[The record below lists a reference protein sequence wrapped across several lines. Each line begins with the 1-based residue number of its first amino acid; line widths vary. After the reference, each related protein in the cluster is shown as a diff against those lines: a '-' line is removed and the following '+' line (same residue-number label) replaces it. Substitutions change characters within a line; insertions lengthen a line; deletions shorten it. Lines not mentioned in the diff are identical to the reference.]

1 VPELGELAAPVQELL
16 ERSLGALEGPV
27 VPLQGGITNR
37 NLRVTLGGED
47 YVVRLCGKDTSVL
60 GIDRQ
65 AEVLATRAAHALGV
79 APEVVL
85 YLPEHDCL
93 VTRFVPGLVATS
105 DELRRSPLLSRVA
118 TALRAFHNGPSLPA
132 SFNAFRLGELYRDE
146 TVARG
151 GTVPPLFVAAKAVA
165 DRIEGALTDPE
176 HDPVPCHNDFLTANF
191 LLGTGGGVTI
201 LDWEYAGMGDRYFDL
216 GNLSVN
222 NDFSDD
228 DGVRL
233 LEAYW
238 AQPATERRIAA
249 LRLMRLMSDYRE
261 GAWGMV
267 QGALSELEFDYAAYA
282 DKHFARLLSAA
293 SDPRLGAWLDAA
305 SDVQRPGGARSASDP
320 QQRGGR

>member
-1 VPELGELAAPVQELL
+1 LAELEEIAAPIHELL
-16 ERSLGALEGPV
+16 QRALGPLEGLV

-37 NLRVTLGGED
+37 NLRVTLGGEE

-85 YLPEHDCL
+85 YLPEHGCI
-93 VTRFVPGLVATS
+93 VTRFVSGREATAA
-105 DELRRSPLLSRVA
+105 ELRRSPLLSRVA
-118 TALRAFHNGPSLPA
+118 TALRAFHGGPSLPVE
-132 SFNAFRLGELYRDE
+132 FNAFRLGELYRDE
-146 TVARG
+146 TVARD
-151 GTVPPLFVAAKAVA
+151 GTVPARFVAAKAVA

-176 HDPVPCHNDFLTANF
+176 HDPVPCHNDLLTANF
-191 LLGTGGGVTI
+191 LLGADDRVTI
-201 LDWEYAGMGDRYFDL
+201 LDWEYAGIGDRYFDL
-216 GNLSVN
+216 GNFSVN
-222 NDFSDD
+222 NGFSDD
-228 DGVRL
+228 DDVEL

-293 SDPRLGAWLDAA
+293 SDPDLGRWLDAA
-305 SDVQRPGGARSASDP
+305 SA
-320 QQRGGR
+320 

>member
-1 VPELGELAAPVQELL
+1 LPELAEIAAPVQELL
-16 ERSLGALEGPV
+16 ERSLGPLEGPV

-37 NLRVTLGGED
+37 NLRVRLGGEE

-85 YLPEHDCL
+85 YLPEHDCV
-93 VTRFVPGLVATS
+93 VTRFVSGREATAE
-105 DELRRSPLLSRVA
+105 ELRRAPLLSRVA
-118 TALRAFHNGPSLPA
+118 TALHAFHGSPSLPVE
-132 SFNAFRLGELYRDE
+132 FNAFRLGELYRDE

-151 GTVPPLFVAAKAVA
+151 GTVPARFVAAKAVA

-176 HDPVPCHNDFLTANF
+176 HDPVSCHNDLLTANF
-191 LLGTGGGVTI
+191 LLGAGGGVTI
-201 LDWEYAGMGDRYFDL
+201 LDWEYAGIGDRYFDL
-216 GNLSVN
+216 GNFSVN

-228 DGVRL
+228 DDIRL
-233 LEAYW
+233 LESYW
-238 AQPATERRIAA
+238 AEPATERRIAA

-293 SDPRLGAWLDAA
+293 SDPELRRWLDAA
-305 SDVQRPGGARSASDP
+305 SDVQQPGAR
-320 QQRGGR
+320 

>member
-1 VPELGELAAPVQELL
+1 MPKLEQIAAPIQELL
-16 ERSLGALEGPV
+16 ERSLGPLEGPF

-37 NLRVTLGGED
+37 NLRVTLGGEE

-65 AEVLATRAAHALGV
+65 AEVLATRTAHALGV

-85 YLPEHDCL
+85 YLPEHGCV
-93 VTRFVPGLVATS
+93 VTRFVSGRVANAA
-105 DELRRSPLLSRVA
+105 ELRRSPLLSRVA
-118 TALRAFHNGPSLPA
+118 TALRAFHDGPTLPVE
-132 SFNAFRLGELYRDE
+132 FNAFRLGELYRDE

-151 GTVPPLFVAAKAVA
+151 GTVPARFVAAKAVA

-176 HDPVPCHNDFLTANF
+176 HDPVPCHNDLLTANF
-191 LLGTGGGVTI
+191 LLGADDGVTI
-201 LDWEYAGMGDRYFDL
+201 LDWEYAGIGDRYFDL
-216 GNLSVN
+216 GNFSVN
-222 NDFSDD
+222 NGLSDD
-228 DGVRL
+228 DDVRL
-233 LEAYW
+233 LETYW

-267 QGALSELEFDYAAYA
+267 QGALSELDFDYAGYA

-293 SDPRLGAWLDAA
+293 SDPQLGRWLDAA
-305 SDVQRPGGARSASDP
+305 SA
-320 QQRGGR
+320 